1 MTMTTTSHTTGAVAS
16 TFAAAEHLQTTTRY
30 FSPEDAATLDLR
42 SFAGETGSLFVRE
55 SVGIAARGCALK
67 IAIPNGTADV
77 GHVREILSSIC
88 ADDSVER
95 AATGPVAL
103 GSLPFMPREPGY
115 LIVPEVLVAK
125 SSDGTAWYTVVHPKS
140 KPKPPPPNLVGDLIA
155 APSPHEFSLRSA
167 VSHERWCELIAEA
180 VTRIED
186 GSLDKVVLARAV
198 DVEASSAFVLADI
211 LARLEAL
218 FPSCMVF
225 SMDITVDDAAAP
237 VRFIGASPELLVS
250 RKGTTVKA
258 HPLAGTIARSGDPE
272 TDARLASEL
281 LRSTKDR
288 WEHSLVIDTID
299 AILRP
304 ICSELDVPAIPSI
317 VPLRNVS
324 HLGTLIV
331 GSLPAVEV
339 STGAAPSALEFA
351 SALHPTPA
359 VGGVPT
365 QRSLQVIREL
375 EPTERGHYA
384 GPVGW
389 VDAAGNGE
397 WAVGLRTATVSGAC
411 ARMMAGGGI
420 VSDSEPNSELAETQ
434 LKLQALLSAV
444 VRP

>member
-1 MTMTTTSHTTGAVAS
+1 MTAMTKPFAS
-16 TFAAAEHLQTTTRY
+16 LFVAAEQLQATTRY
-30 FSPEDAATLDLR
+30 LSPGEAAALDLR

-67 IAIPNGTADV
+67 IPVPHGASDV
-77 GHVREILSSIC
+77 AHVREVLSTIL
-88 ADDSVER
+88 DDDLVER

-103 GSLPFMPREPGY
+103 GALPFMPREPGF
-115 LIVPEVLVAK
+115 LVVPEVLVAK
-125 SSDGTAWYTVVHPKS
+125 SSDGTAWFTVVHPKS
-140 KPKPPPPNLVGDLIA
+140 QPAPTTPTLIGDTTVA
-155 APSPHEFSLRSA
+155 ASPHGFNLRSA
-167 VSHERWCELIAEA
+167 VTHERWCELIAEA
-180 VTRIED
+180 VDRIEI

-198 DVEASSAFVLADI
+198 DVEASSAFVIADI
-211 LARLEAL
+211 LGRLEAL

-225 SMDITVDDAAAP
+225 SMDITNDDDDAP

-272 TDARLASEL
+272 TDARFAAEL
-281 LRSTKDR
+281 LRSPKDR

-304 ICSELDVPAIPSI
+304 ICAELDVPAAPSI

-397 WAVGLRTATVSGAC
+397 WAVGLRTATVSGTC

-420 VSDSEPNSELAETQ
+420 VSDSEPISELAETQ

>member
-1 MTMTTTSHTTGAVAS
+1 MTGMTNATGS
-16 TFAAAEHLQTTTRY
+16 FSSLFEAAGQLQTTTRY
-30 FSPEDAATLDLR
+30 FSAEDAAALDLR
-42 SFAGETGSLFVRE
+42 LFAGETGSLFVRE

-67 IAIPNGTADV
+67 IEIPNGASEV
-77 GHVREILSSIC
+77 AHVREILSAIQS
-88 ADDSVER
+88 DDSVER

-103 GSLPFMPREPGY
+103 GALPFMPREPGY
-115 LIVPEVLVAK
+115 LVVPDVLVAK
-125 SSDGTAWYTVVHPKS
+125 SSDGTAWFTVVHPKS
-140 KPKPPPPNLVGDLIA
+140 DPAPPAPALIGDVMT
-155 APSPHEFSLRSA
+155 APSPHGFTLRSA
-167 VSHERWCELIAEA
+167 VSHERWCELIADA
-180 VTRIED
+180 VARIEV

-211 LARLEAL
+211 LGRLEAL

-225 SMDITVDDAAAP
+225 SMGISSDNDQVP

-272 TDARLASEL
+272 TDARFASEL

-304 ICSELDVPAIPSI
+304 ICAELDVPAVPSI

-365 QRSLQVIREL
+365 QRSLHVIREL

-397 WAVGLRTATVSGAC
+397 WAVGLRTATVSGSC

-420 VSDSEPNSELAETQ
+420 VSDSDPISELAETQ

>member
-1 MTMTTTSHTTGAVAS
+1 LKADPMTQVV
-16 TFAAAEHLQTTTRY
+16 AAASHFQATTRY
-30 FSPEDAATLDLR
+30 LSSEDAAALDLR
-42 SFAGETGSLFVRE
+42 VFAGETGSLFVRE

-67 IAIPNGTADV
+67 IPLPEGTSDV
-77 GHVREILSSIC
+77 AHVREVLS
-88 ADDSVER
+88 ALGNDDPLER

-103 GSLPFMPREPGY
+103 GSLPFMPHEAGF
-115 LIVPEVLVAK
+115 LIVPELLVAK

-140 KPKPPPPNLVGDLIA
+140 QPAPSLPELQGDAII
-155 APSPHEFSLRSA
+155 APSPHGFSLRSA
-167 VSHERWCELIAEA
+167 VTHERWCELIATA
-180 VTRIED
+180 VNRIDE
-186 GSLDKVVLARAV
+186 GTLDKVVLARAV
-198 DVEASSAFVLADI
+198 DVEASSNFVLADI
-211 LARLEAL
+211 LGRLEAL

-225 SMDITVDDAAAP
+225 SMDITKDDDKAP

-272 TDARLASEL
+272 TDARFASEL
-281 LRSTKDR
+281 LRSPKDR

-304 ICSELDVPAIPSI
+304 ICAELDVPAVPSI

-351 SALHPTPA
+351 AALHPTPA

-397 WAVGLRTATVSGAC
+397 WAVGLRTATVSGSC

-420 VSDSEPNSELAETQ
+420 VSDSEPESELAETQ